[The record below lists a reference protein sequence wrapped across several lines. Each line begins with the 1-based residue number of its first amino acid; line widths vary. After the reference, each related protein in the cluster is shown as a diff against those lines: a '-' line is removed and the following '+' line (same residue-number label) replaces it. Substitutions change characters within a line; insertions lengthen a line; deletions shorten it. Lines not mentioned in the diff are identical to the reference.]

1 MSKITESN
9 SNTHEIFKF
18 HHVANDQHLEWK
30 TVGVKIRVAE
40 LSVLNRQLSRL
51 NYNTLGD
58 LVKDLVAGKL
68 THVTEDKQ
76 IEIMKTNLQTT
87 GQITGLSGKPYDFY
101 KQIDVNDLHKYLID
115 KYHEHTG
122 NSYRN
127 YFERYASIFF
137 GPNPDVELFKF
148 KPHKRSWILQAIKRF
163 GDYYFRKYNNREV
176 TQLIRQI
183 IERYDLNK
191 DLDMKDHIYLVSPQF
206 IEEKVKKIMTLPGE
220 IGFIARL
227 GLLSGLR
234 EQELIYI
241 KQKEVCNN
249 GYGCDCEK
257 LHLVNCK
264 KNEMTIIAIGWTRG
278 NKKALATI
286 LPTNY
291 WEKLRALPMFDY
303 TDIAATHKIMKRDVG
318 IAYTAMRKIHY
329 NVMRFRDTV
338 SLDEAE
344 VLAGRFKSVSARYY
358 VLHDPEKLTDKYVTA
373 WSNFGIAVGHSSS
386 I

>member
-1 MSKITESN
+1 MESIYAAEKMVDKEHKRKGN
-9 SNTHEIFKF
+9 K
-18 HHVANDQHLEWK
+18 DWK
-30 TVGVKIRVAE
+30 TIGVNVRLAE
-40 LSVLNRQLSRL
+40 LAILNKQLSRL
-51 NYNTLGD
+51 NYDTLGD
-58 LVKDLVAGKL
+58 LVKDLISGKI
-68 THVTEDKQ
+68 THVKEDEQ
-76 IEIMKTNLQTT
+76 IEIMKTNLQAN

-101 KQIDVNDLHKYLID
+101 KQIDINDFHKYLIE

-127 YFERYASIFF
+127 YFEKYASIFF
-137 GPNPDVELFKF
+137 GPNPDVELFKL
-148 KPHKRSWILQAIKRF
+148 KPHKRSWILQSIKRF

-176 TQLIRQI
+176 IQLIRQM

-206 IEEKVKKIMTLPGE
+206 IEEKVRKIMMLPGE

-241 KQKEVCNN
+241 KDREVCNN

-257 LHLVNCK
+257 LHLVNC

-286 LPTNY
+286 LPTKY
-291 WEKLRALPMFDY
+291 WEKLRALSKFDY
-303 TDIAATHKIMKRDVG
+303 ADIAATHKIMKRDVG
-318 IAYTAMRKIHY
+318 IAYIAMRKIHY

-358 VLHDPEKLTDKYVTA
+358 VLHDPEKLTDKYITA
-373 WSNFGIAVGHSSS
+373 WTNFGISVIAGN
-386 I
+386 IQ

>member
-1 MSKITESN
+1 MIIKDTDKAQMFVEKCKSEIKISKS
-9 SNTHEIFKF
+9 
-18 HHVANDQHLEWK
+18 EWK
-30 TVGVKIRVAE
+30 TIGIRVRNAE
-40 LSVLNRQLSRL
+40 LPLVNKQLDRL
-51 NYNTLGD
+51 NYDTLGD
-58 LVKDLVAGKL
+58 LVKDLMAGKL
-68 THVTEDKQ
+68 TRLTEEQQ
-76 IEIMKTNLQTT
+76 IDIMKTNLQTN
-87 GQITGLSGKPYDFY
+87 GQLTGLSGKPYEFY
-101 KQIDVNDLHKYLID
+101 KQIDINDLHKYLIE

-122 NSYRN
+122 NCYRS
-127 YFERYASIFF
+127 YFEKYAHLFF

-148 KPHKRSWILQAIKRF
+148 KPHKRSWVLQAIKRF

-176 TQLIRQI
+176 TQMIRQI

-206 IEEKVKKIMTLPGE
+206 IEEKVKKIILLPGE

-264 KNEMTIIAIGWTRG
+264 NGMTIIAIGWTRG

-286 LPTNY
+286 LPTIC
-291 WEKLRALPMFDY
+291 WERLRALQKFDY

-318 IAYTAMRKIHY
+318 IAYIAMRKIHY

-344 VLAGRFKSVSARYY
+344 VLAGRFKSFSARYY

-373 WSNFGIAVGHSSS
+373 WSNFGIDVSHTG